1 MLSVKSVV
9 LGPLA
14 KSQLNAALLSCAF
27 WLASQE
33 HILKD
38 QFHEIIYIF
47 LVPFRSSKKLLASK
61 QFRTAKT
68 LV

>member
-1 MLSVKSVV
+1 MLLSAICKACSFR
-9 LGPLA
+9 A
-14 KSQLNAALLSCAF
+14 ESQLNAALLSCAF

-47 LVPFRSSKKLLASK
+47 LVPFRSSKKVGF
-61 QFRTAKT
+61 QTI
-68 LV
+68 